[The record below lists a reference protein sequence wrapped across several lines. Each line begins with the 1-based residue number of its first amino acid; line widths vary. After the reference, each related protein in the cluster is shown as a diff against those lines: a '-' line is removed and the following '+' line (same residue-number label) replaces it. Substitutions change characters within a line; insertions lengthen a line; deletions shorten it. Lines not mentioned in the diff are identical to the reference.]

1 MLIEDFVY
9 HKENAGKHVT
19 FHGMDKPLHHYH
31 QIRAPQLGAPED
43 WWKNYPVQDFDYQF
57 NSWGFR
63 GPEYK
68 EYIGKPVILC
78 MGDSNTVNV
87 GGPIESSWAS
97 QLGKML
103 KLPCINLG
111 MDGAGNDAIRIC
123 YDRAV
128 ELFDVQETFVM
139 YSYFHRRFI
148 DKQFA
153 HFLRPNMVHTLAGK
167 VNFVQP
173 PEYTDEE
180 NFLYFLEHRIPDAY
194 EVFIP
199 PWCFSDNELDFIRDY
214 TNFIYPFGS
223 RDMWTNR
230 DWHHLNHD
238 LNKMIA
244 EHFYELSNINS

>member
-19 FHGMDKPLHHYH
+19 FHGMDRPNHPYTKR
-31 QIRAPQLGAPED
+31 IAPTG
-43 WWKNYPVQDFDYQF
+43 WWDKYPVQDFDYQF

-63 GPEYK
+63 GPEYE

-87 GGPIESSWAS
+87 GEPIENSWAS

-153 HFLRPNMVHTLAGK
+153 HYMIEGKVKYLAGK
-167 VNFVQP
+167 SRFLQP
-173 PEYTDEE
+173 PKYSDLQ
-180 NFLYFLEHRIPDAY
+180 NFEHFLKNRIPNAH
-194 EVFIP
+194 ENFIP
-199 PWCFSDNELDFIRDY
+199 PWCYNEKELDFISSFTD
-214 TNFIYPFGS
+214 FKYPEGGREEWGS
-223 RDMWTNR
+223 RDF
-230 DWHHLNHD
+230 HHINNE

-244 EHFYELSNINS
+244 DYYVELSNFND